1 MSEKKIMGLIGIAE
15 KAGKTASGGFL
26 AEQALRSGKA
36 HLLII
41 ADDASAGTKKKLN
54 DLCRSRQCPVLYLSD
69 KRELAHAI
77 GKEERSCVAVLDQG
91 LANAIRQT
99 AEGLNVKQGD

>member
-54 DLCRSRQCPVLYLSD
+54 DLCRARHCPVLYLSD